1 MRKMTLF
8 AILAALLIA
17 ALPASSVSLPAAEA
31 QGKTVELTVYNQNV
45 ALVSE
50 NRTIPLTSGLNE
62 VVYTDVAAQIDPTSV
77 SFKSLT
83 DPEGTTVLE
92 QNFEYD
98 LVGSTRCCRST
109 STR

>member
-1 MRKMTLF
+1 MRRTALF
-8 AILAALLIA
+8 ATLAAAALIA
-17 ALPASSVSLPAAEA
+17 AAGLPSSPNALVMAQA

-62 VVYTDVAAQIDPTSV
+62 VVYTDVAALIDPTSV

-83 DPEGTTVLE
+83 DPEGTIVLE

-98 LVGSTRCCRST
+98 SGNCQLTIVN
-109 STR
+109 